1 MPKHTWFLIGRNSVN
16 WKGNQKW
23 SIADCQPCWIV
34 CCSVA
39 KLCPTLCNYM
49 HCSIPGS
56 SVLHCLLEFAQIHV
70 LWVSDAVSSHP
81 LLSPSPLPSVF
92 PSIRVFSN
100 ESAFHIRWPK
110 YWSLTFSI
118 SPSHE
123 YSGLISFSM
132 DWLDLLLRSRSEERR
147 VGKECSG

>member
-92 PSIRVFSN
+92 PSIIVFSN
-100 ESAFHIRWPK
+100 ELVLLQYIALKTSSEGRYSYMWRIDTRKISKWICLFPNHDLV
-110 YWSLTFSI
+110 SLTFF
-118 SPSHE
+118 
-123 YSGLISFSM
+123 YSF
-132 DWLDLLLRSRSEERR
+132 
-147 VGKECSG
+147 